1 MKLETHWEFL
11 KNSALLGKLSHA
23 YMFSGNDEA
32 GQQRLAMQL
41 SQLLNCEAATK
52 EKPCKKCA
60 PCQSIEAKT
69 HPDIVWIA
77 DEREIP
83 ISAIRDLRRHFSL
96 SAWQSSFK
104 IAVIEK
110 AHLMNSEAQSALLKL
125 LEEPSKN
132 SLFLLLS
139 EYPALL
145 LDTIRSRAQEMRWY
159 AFSKASKRSKEAEE
173 LERLGKALLQER
185 FDYAKKAAETPE
197 DAIRVLEEWL
207 KAQHIFLLESLVH
220 SAKDIARQE
229 RVIRTT
235 QEMLH
240 VIQTTNV
247 TPRLAVEQVLL
258 EI

>member
-1 MKLETHWEFL
+1 MRHETHWEFL

-23 YMFSGNDEA
+23 YIFSGNDEA
-32 GQQRLAMQL
+32 GQRRLVIQL
-41 SQLLNCEAATK
+41 SQLLNCESKTK
-52 EKPCKKCA
+52 EKPCGRCA

-69 HPDIVWIA
+69 YPDMTWIT

-96 SAWQSSFK
+96 SAWQSPFK

-125 LEEPSKN
+125 LEEPSQH

-159 AFSKASKRSKEAEE
+159 AFSEILKRSKGAEE

-185 FDYAKKAAETPE
+185 FDYAKKAAEDPE
-197 DAIRVLEEWL
+197 TTAQILQEWL
-207 KAQHIFLLESLVH
+207 KAQHASLLGSLAH
-220 SAKDIARQE
+220 SAQDIARQE
-229 RVIRTT
+229 RIIRTT

-240 VIQTTNV
+240 VVQTTNV
-247 TPRLAVEQVLL
+247 TPRLALEQVLL